1 MAVNYVFEV
10 SQLQPTIFPSK
21 ITAVDRVALFVA
33 LFPEIGHGYDRAI
46 IYTFPIWK
54 RALQESHAS
63 RMNHKGVL

>member
-1 MAVNYVFEV
+1 
-10 SQLQPTIFPSK
+10 
-21 ITAVDRVALFVA
+21 VA